1 MTGDMQFIYTLLG
14 HSADF
19 LHDMFRCIFCLHNF
33 STGED
38 GPLRSIRDFDS
49 LAESYACNPVDQSLH
64 LNIVKKPLL
73 YVELTKVVPFLMHSY
88 VGMFQRSISA
98 LRRDCRKL
106 DRHIA
111 VDSRNPEILEQLQQK
126 FETATAQTNT
136 SHCNT
141 ILRALNLIL
150 KQ

>member
-1 MTGDMQFIYTLLG
+1 MSKIQAITFPFEVLEVSQFKGSSIYIGPDIRFSVIKWCRQIIKAFLTGDMQFIYTLLG

-73 YVELTKVVPFLMHSY
+73 YVELTKVVSFFMRRY
-88 VGMFQRSISA
+88 VSKEHFCFA
-98 LRRDCRKL
+98 
-106 DRHIA
+106 
-111 VDSRNPEILEQLQQK
+111 
-126 FETATAQTNT
+126 
-136 SHCNT
+136 
-141 ILRALNLIL
+141 
-150 KQ
+150 